1 MRLGCF
7 LVNFKSPLTVTAIY
21 FMINIQK
28 LIFEAY
34 LETVP
39 NASSNGIDDGTPLFG
54 GKGVL
59 DSL

>member
-1 MRLGCF
+1 
-7 LVNFKSPLTVTAIY
+7 
-21 FMINIQK
+21 MINIQK